1 MLSVA
6 EKERRPRPSRRAV
19 ILFYIKLMYY
29 IKMDAAGK
37 RGREIFRQIIDIV
50 DFANDVL
57 RRPIGQG
64 R

>member
-1 MLSVA
+1 
-6 EKERRPRPSRRAV
+6 
-19 ILFYIKLMYY
+19 MYY
-29 IKMDAAGK
+29 IKMGGAEK
-37 RGREIFRQIIDIV
+37 RGQEIFRQLIDIV